1 MNDADVVTK
10 ERTPPSM
17 EQMIAEQKR
26 RLEQARATMREAEK
40 DPENREPL
48 EHGKGHGG
56 GACLHF

>member
-1 MNDADVVTK
+1 MNDVDVATK

-26 RLEQARATMREAEK
+26 RLDQARATMREAGR
-40 DPENREPL
+40 DPRNREPL
-48 EHGKGHGG
+48 EKGKGHGG